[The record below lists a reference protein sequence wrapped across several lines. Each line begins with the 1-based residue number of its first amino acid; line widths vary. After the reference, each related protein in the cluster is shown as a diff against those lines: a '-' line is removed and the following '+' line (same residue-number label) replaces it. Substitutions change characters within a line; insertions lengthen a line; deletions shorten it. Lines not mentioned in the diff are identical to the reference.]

1 MKHTIHCISLYFL
14 LTHSSLFEIKVLP
27 HESYLLHAATC
38 SVSLIICLVSWEPSW
53 VLCPF
58 CYGVPELHSLINT
71 DLFSDIAVFLILF
84 SIHFLKGI
92 DLLFFFF
99 FFFDR
104 YCTEMLTELSVT
116 TLRFYYCMV
125 TIKSE
130 AVILH
135 IGISFSS
142 PSCIFLCLMTHW
154 PPSISAVSLI
164 RSFTSQPSH
173 FMSWISQCHVHTV
186 SLRLQS
192 LFEVI
197 YECLNSAGGS
207 SNSCETPLVT
217 SLIRC
222 NCYPFTA
229 FSFLNFN

>member
-154 PPSISAVSLI
+154 PPSIL
-164 RSFTSQPSH
+164 F
-173 FMSWISQCHVHTV
+173 
-186 SLRLQS
+186 LQS
-192 LFEVI
+192 VLSGPSLVSPRTSCPGYLSVMYTPYHFGFSPFLKSSMNVWTAQEEVQ
-197 YECLNSAGGS
+197 
-207 SNSCETPLVT
+207 TPV
-217 SLIRC
+217 RHH
-222 NCYPFTA
+222 
-229 FSFLNFN
+229 